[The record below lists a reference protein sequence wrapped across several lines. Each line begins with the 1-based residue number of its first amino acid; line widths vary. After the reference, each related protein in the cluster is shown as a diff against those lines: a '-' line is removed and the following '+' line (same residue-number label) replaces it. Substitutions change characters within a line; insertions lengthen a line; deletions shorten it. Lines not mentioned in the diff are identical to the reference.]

1 MFIEQLLCARPCV
14 LHAPPHSSLATVCG
28 RDPPT
33 SQMRG
38 SEKETPFPLPKSGK
52 KMALGFE
59 PRQLDSRVYPLAT
72 TPASPTPLELG
83 ICSVLWTWEQVLG
96 KHPKFLAYN
105 FHLLHPLCSSTQQQ
119 DWGGSSCH
127 RGEGQG
133 SADEGTGRWIFS
145 GWEH

>member
-1 MFIEQLLCARPCV
+1 MYSPGHTSVVMLV
-14 LHAPPHSSLATVCG
+14 HSEHGSLA
-28 RDPPT
+28 
-33 SQMRG
+33 
-38 SEKETPFPLPKSGK
+38 EKETPFPLPKSGK

-127 RGEGQG
+127 RGVPLQYATFILQVVSRSFLYGCNAAFLTLAYVG
-133 SADEGTGRWIFS
+133 LVCAP
-145 GWEH
+145 

>member
-1 MFIEQLLCARPCV
+1 
-14 LHAPPHSSLATVCG
+14 
-28 RDPPT
+28 
-33 SQMRG
+33 MRG

-133 SADEGTGRWIFS
+133 AGHAKGPSVCSKDTPNGDLQGPLSHMHHQQCILMRAGKGCIR
-145 GWEH
+145 